1 MSDAQ
6 NRLVISLDDL
16 ATPSVEA
23 RVAELRAA
31 AVPQTVRTVGSPT
44 DAGARRW
51 WRGGIAS
58 SAASGLLGGV
68 AGWVISE
75 VLTRPDSP
83 GGPFADDPGL
93 ATALFLALFA
103 TGLATVMAGW
113 EGIQLRSVRKAM
125 PALARAVP
133 LALIVGAFVGYLVQ
147 VVIYEPIIE
156 SALRR
161 ALAEQ
166 SAAASDAVLMNGV
179 RIGRAIGFMVAGSAL
194 GLALGAASRS
204 GKRAV
209 NGLLGGAVGGF
220 VGGFMFDAIGT
231 ALSADSGT
239 VSRFVALVLTGA
251 LAGLAIGLVETAR
264 RDHWIEIVSGG
275 MAGKQFILYR
285 DQTTVGSDV
294 SCDVTLIKDPSIA
307 PIHATLV
314 AAGPHLALRAASGAA
329 VTVNGTAVTE
339 RQLQDHDLVQV
350 GQTVLRY
357 GARAHATPKL
367 VAPPTA

>member
-220 VGGFMFDAIGT
+220 VGGFMGRSPTTPAWRRRC
-231 ALSADSGT
+231 S
-239 VSRFVALVLTGA
+239 SRFSRVRQVARGPRPCGRLRWL
-251 LAGLAIGLVETAR
+251 LARTDDRPGR
-264 RDHWIEIVSGG
+264 
-275 MAGKQFILYR
+275 MAGWSCPGR
-285 DQTTVGSDV
+285 DRGRGGGGV
-294 SCDVTLIKDPSIA
+294 
-307 PIHATLV
+307 
-314 AAGPHLALRAASGAA
+314 LAVHGGRGR
-329 VTVNGTAVTE
+329 E
-339 RQLQDHDLVQV
+339 R
-350 GQTVLRY
+350 GC
-357 GARAHATPKL
+357 
-367 VAPPTA
+367 